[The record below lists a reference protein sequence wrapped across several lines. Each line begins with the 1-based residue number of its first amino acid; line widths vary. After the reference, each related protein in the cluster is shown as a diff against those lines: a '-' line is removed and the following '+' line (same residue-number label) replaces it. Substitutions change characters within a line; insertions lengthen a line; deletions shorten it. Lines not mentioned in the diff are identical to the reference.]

1 MIAVHDDTGDST
13 ISTIQWKALSVCVVA
28 AMVEGYD
35 AQVLAYVAPLISRE
49 WGLQPGAF
57 GPTFSVGLLGLM
69 LGCMFVAPLADRLGR
84 RWIIAGSTLVYGAL
98 ILVTASVD
106 HLSAMFWLRFVTGLG
121 LGGALPNLAAMAA
134 ESAPPHRRATA
145 VAILFCGF
153 GLGSFLGSV
162 VAAVLMAAYGW
173 QSVFLFG
180 GAASLVL
187 VPILVFTLP
196 RTVPAKAAAALQAI
210 PVAELFRKDRRRAT
224 IALWIV
230 YFMGLMDLYLLQSW
244 LPTIVN
250 AQGMS
255 LELSSIISGLMQIGG
270 ITGALIMGPIVDRKG
285 HYPILPAAYGL
296 AAISIAAIGL
306 TADST
311 LLTGAAIFCAGFGIV
326 GCQNC
331 NSGVAAIFYPA
342 NLRGTGIGWALGIG
356 RAGSIIGPWV
366 VGLLLATMVDF
377 HVIFMFSAL
386 PAICAALAYLWLG
399 RQRDLAQ
406 GDAIPALHMR

>member
-1 MIAVHDDTGDST
+1 MIASHDDTGDNAT
-13 ISTIQWKALSVCVVA
+13 ANIHWKALAVCVVA

-35 AQVLAYVAPLISRE
+35 TQVLAYVAPLISRE
-49 WGLQPGAF
+49 WGLRPGAF
-57 GPTFSVGLLGLM
+57 GPTFSASLLGLM

-84 RWIIAGSTLVYGAL
+84 RWIIAGSTLAYGIL
-98 ILVTASVD
+98 ILATASVD
-106 HLSAMFWLRFVTGLG
+106 HLNAMFWLRFVTGLG

-134 ESAPPHRRATA
+134 ESAPAHRRTTT

-153 GLGSFLGSV
+153 GLGSFLGSI
-162 VAAVLMAAYGW
+162 VAAVLMNSYGW
-173 QSVFLFG
+173 QSVFVFG

-187 VPILVFTLP
+187 VPILVFALP
-196 RTVPAKAAAALQAI
+196 RTAPAKASAKQQPI

-296 AAISIAAIGL
+296 AAASIAAIGL
-306 TADST
+306 TGDSVV
-311 LLTGAAIFCAGFGIV
+311 LTGVAIFCAGFGIV

-342 NLRGTGIGWALGIG
+342 NLRATGIGWALGIG

-366 VGLLLATMVDF
+366 VGVLLATMVDF
-377 HVIFMFSAL
+377 HIIFMFSAL

-399 RQRDLAQ
+399 RQRDLARS
-406 GDAIPALHMR
+406 DAIPALHMR